1 MGVQGWRR
9 VGMGWV
15 GGREKGLLPVQE
27 RFVNANLLIY
37 PPTDNNGVD
46 LIYIGT
52 QIDTQTHEN
61 NPILLLYFL
70 GGIFCHVPSDSSSGL
85 FRLCCLLSLLRCQ
98 RS

>member
-1 MGVQGWRR
+1 
-9 VGMGWV
+9 MGWV
-15 GGREKGLLPVQE
+15 GGREIGLLPVQE
-27 RFVNANLLIY
+27 RFVYANLLIY

-70 GGIFCHVPSDSSSGL
+70 GGYSVMCPLTAPLVCFVCVVY
-85 FRLCCLLSLLRCQ
+85 
-98 RS
+98 